1 MKNQKAGS
9 FAGLFVFESHTT
21 RTVRIQKGKR
31 VITVCPIHHSSRN
44 VNSFHAP

>member
-21 RTVRIQKGKR
+21 RAARIQEGR
-31 VITVCPIHHSSRN
+31 GVITVCPFLHSSQN
-44 VNSFHAP
+44 VNSFQAP